1 MKFTEWFMNVMSVPV
16 DDENAEAVEEQAVEE
31 VQENE
36 PIIRIKKP
44 VNREQSQANI
54 RPLANMKVVL
64 ARPVNFEEG
73 PAVADHVNQKRTVVL
88 NLEGINKDVC
98 RRLID
103 FLTGVAYA
111 NEGTLK
117 RVANS
122 TYIITPK
129 AVDIMGD
136 MILDELENSGL
147 YLDV

>member
-1 MKFTEWFMNVMSVPV
+1 MKFTDWFMNVMSVPV
-16 DDENAEAVEEQAVEE
+16 DDEAGVQEE
-31 VQENE
+31 VQEQPEVQEAE
-36 PIIRIKKP
+36 PVIRIKKP
-44 VNREQSQANI
+44 AQREQTSTNI
-54 RPLANMKVVL
+54 RPLSNMKVVL
-64 ARPVNFEEG
+64 AKPVNFEEG

-88 NLEGINKDVC
+88 NLEGVNKDVC

-122 TYIITPK
+122 TYLITPK
-129 AVDIMGD
+129 AVDLMGD
-136 MILDELENSGL
+136 MILDELESSGL

>member
-16 DDENAEAVEEQAVEE
+16 EDEAQETVEQVVEEQP
-31 VQENE
+31 QENE
-36 PIIRIKKP
+36 PVIRIKRP
-44 VNREQSQANI
+44 AQREQTQANI
-54 RPLANMKVVL
+54 RPLSNMKVVL
-64 ARPVNFEEG
+64 AKPVNFEEG

-88 NLEGINKDVC
+88 NLEGVNKDVC

-136 MILDELENSGL
+136 MILDELESSGL

>member
-16 DDENAEAVEEQAVEE
+16 EDEAQETGEQVVNEQPE
-31 VQENE
+31 ENE
-36 PIIRIKKP
+36 PVIRLKRP
-44 VNREQSQANI
+44 APREQAQANI
-54 RPLANMKVVL
+54 RPLSNMRVVL
-64 ARPVNFEEG
+64 AKPVNFEEG
-73 PAVADHVNQKRTVVL
+73 PAVADHVNQKCTVVL
-88 NLEGINKDVC
+88 NLEGVNKDVC

-122 TYIITPK
+122 TYLITPK
-129 AVDIMGD
+129 AVDLMGD
-136 MILDELENSGL
+136 MILDELESSGL

>member
-1 MKFTEWFMNVMSVPV
+1 MKFTDWFMNVMSVPV
-16 DDENAEAVEEQAVEE
+16 DDEAETVGETQEQPE
-31 VQENE
+31 VQESE
-36 PIIRIKKP
+36 PVIRIKKP
-44 VNREQSQANI
+44 VQREQAQANI
-54 RPLANMKVVL
+54 RPLSNMKVVL
-64 ARPVNFEEG
+64 AKPVNFEEG
-73 PAVADHVNQKRTVVL
+73 PAVADHVNQKRTVIL

-122 TYIITPK
+122 TYLITPK
-129 AVDIMGD
+129 AVDLMGD
-136 MILDELENSGL
+136 MILDELESSGL